1 MTTVTAGSSL
11 EHPIGSDGIVKLRL
25 RDGEIRLHAVDGETL
40 RVRERGGRDLG
51 TLFSI
56 DLGAGSADLS
66 SGDDRHGGGHDP
78 AIEVDLPHRA
88 SVVVETTSAE
98 IEADGLLGDQRYRT
112 TSGEVTLHAV
122 AGRIAVEAVSG
133 DLDIVATADAD
144 LVVRTVSGDVEI
156 RAATVRSLTVATT
169 SGDLKLAGHLA
180 GPGPFAIETVSGDG
194 LLAPAGDLR
203 IEMTTLSGDLS
214 SDIGDRVQGGRGHR
228 SLSVGTGGPSLTFR
242 SMSGDL
248 HVVRPSA
255 VSSPSRAERKAPP
268 PPPPPAA
275 PAAPA
280 APEPPVPP
288 AAVEADEPIPMPAP
302 AAAQNGAIAAAYD
315 AARLRILL
323 SLERGEI
330 DVAEAG
336 RRFEALDA
344 GDPGDPHP
352 VDPSSDTTR
361 VPTVDAVRC
370 LMTPWIGSSA

>member
-11 EHPIGSDGIVKLRL
+11 EHPIGPDGIVKLRL
-25 RDGEIRLHAVDGETL
+25 RDGEVRLHAVDGETV

-51 TLFSI
+51 ALFSI

-78 AIEVDLPHRA
+78 DIEVDLPHRA
-88 SVVVETTSAE
+88 TVVVETTSAE

-194 LLAPAGDLR
+194 LLRTRRRPA
-203 IEMTTLSGDLS
+203 
-214 SDIGDRVQGGRGHR
+214 DR
-228 SLSVGTGGPSLTFR
+228 
-242 SMSGDL
+242 D
-248 HVVRPSA
+248 
-255 VSSPSRAERKAPP
+255 
-268 PPPPPAA
+268 
-275 PAAPA
+275 
-280 APEPPVPP
+280 
-288 AAVEADEPIPMPAP
+288 D
-302 AAAQNGAIAAAYD
+302 
-315 AARLRILL
+315 
-323 SLERGEI
+323 
-330 DVAEAG
+330 
-336 RRFEALDA
+336 
-344 GDPGDPHP
+344 
-352 VDPSSDTTR
+352 
-361 VPTVDAVRC
+361 DAVRRPE
-370 LMTPWIGSSA
+370 LGHRRPRPGRPRPPLALGRHGRPITDIPLDVR

>member
-11 EHPIGSDGIVKLRL
+11 EHPIGPDGIVKLRL
-25 RDGEIRLHAVDGETL
+25 RDGEVRLHAVDGETV
-40 RVRERGGRDLG
+40 RVRERGGRELG
-51 TLFSI
+51 ALFSI

-78 AIEVDLPHRA
+78 DIEVDLPHRA

-268 PPPPPAA
+268 PPPA
-275 PAAPA
+275 PPA
-280 APEPPVPP
+280 APEPPLPSG
-288 AAVEADEPIPMPAP
+288 AAEADQPIPMPAP

-361 VPTVDAVRC
+361 VPTVDPSDA
-370 LMTPWIGSSA
+370 

>member
-1 MTTVTAGSSL
+1 MTTMTAGSSL
-11 EHPIGSDGIVKLRL
+11 EHPIGPDGIVKLRL
-25 RDGEIRLHAVDGETL
+25 RDGEVRLRAVDGETV
-40 RVRERGGRDLG
+40 RIRERHGRDLG
-51 TLFSI
+51 ALFSI
-56 DLGAGSADLS
+56 DLGTGSADLS
-66 SGDDRHGGGHDP
+66 SGDDRHGRGRDP
-78 AIEVDLPHRA
+78 DIEVDLPHRA
-88 SVVVETTSAE
+88 TVVVETTSAE
-98 IEADGLLGDQRYRT
+98 IAADGLRGDQRYRT
-112 TSGEVTLHAV
+112 TSGEVTLQAV
-122 AGRIAVEAVSG
+122 GGRIAVEAVSG
-133 DLDIVATADAD
+133 DLDIVATADTD

-169 SGDLKLAGHLA
+169 SGDLKLAGHLD

-194 LLAPAGDLR
+194 LLAPAGDVR

-214 SDIGDRVQGGRGHR
+214 SNIGDRIQGGRGHR
-228 SLSVGTGGPSLTFR
+228 SLAVGTGGPSLTFR

-248 HVVRPSA
+248 RVVRPSA

-275 PAAPA
+275 PAPPEAPA
-280 APEPPVPP
+280 LA
-288 AAVEADEPIPMPAP
+288 AAVDPDGPIPMPAP

-344 GDPGDPHP
+344 GDPVDSHP
-352 VDPSSDTTR
+352 VDPSIRHDQDPDGR
-361 VPTVDAVRC
+361 AVRC
-370 LMTPWIGSSA
+370 LMTPWIGCSA